1 VSDVP
6 TLRRLAL
13 ALPEVIDASQGKRL
27 AFEVAGKGI
36 AWSYLVRPSPR
47 EPRAPKAGQIA
58 VRCALE
64 QKALLIEAAP
74 DRFFDDDHHEGFPAV
89 LVRLDAVDEDEL
101 AHLLYEAWRLQAP
114 KGVQTRHT
122 L

>member
-1 VSDVP
+1 MSDVQ

-13 ALPEVIDASQGKRL
+13 ALPEVVDASQGKRL

-36 AWSYLVRPSPR
+36 AWSFLVRPSPR
-47 EPRAPKAGQIA
+47 EPRAPKPGQIA
-58 VRCALE
+58 IRCALE
-64 QKALLIEAAP
+64 RKEVLLEAAP
-74 DRFFDDDHHEGFPAV
+74 DRFFDDPHYQGFPAV
-89 LVRLDAVDEDEL
+89 LVHLEAVDEDEL

>member
-1 VSDVP
+1 MTDVP

-13 ALPEVIDASQGKRL
+13 ALPEVIDASQGRRL

-36 AWSYLVRPSPR
+36 AWSFLVRPSPR
-47 EPRAPKAGQIA
+47 EPRAPMPGQIA
-58 VRCALE
+58 VRCAIE
-64 QKALLIEAAP
+64 RKEALLESAP
-74 DRFFDDDHHEGFPAV
+74 DRFFDDEHYHGFPAL
-89 LVRLDAVDEDEL
+89 LVRLDAIDEDEL

-114 KGVQTRHT
+114 VGVQTRHT

>member
-1 VSDVP
+1 MSDVQ

-13 ALPEVIDASQGKRL
+13 ALPEVVDASQGKRL

-36 AWSYLVRPSPR
+36 AWSFLARPSPK
-47 EPRAPKAGQIA
+47 EPRAPKPGQIA
-58 VRCALE
+58 IRCTLE
-64 QKALLIEAAP
+64 RKDVLIEAAP
-74 DRFFDDDHHEGFPAV
+74 ERFFDDPHYQGFPAV
-89 LVRLDAVDEDEL
+89 LVHLPVLDEDEL